1 MNAEQ
6 EWRSAMDI
14 QRLSV
19 GLTVLNLFLFT
30 SILISQSQ
38 PAVATTGASAPVLRG
53 QRLEIVDQRGRVRA
67 SIKVE
72 PAGTFKPTGRKYP
85 ETVMLRLID
94 PNGRPEV
101 KIGASVEGAGVGL
114 VGDLDGTQLILQ
126 ADSAGSSMRLKNV
139 NGEERLFQP

>member
-1 MNAEQ
+1 
-6 EWRSAMDI
+6 MDI

-19 GLTVLNLFLFT
+19 GLTVVNLFLFT
-30 SILISQSQ
+30 SILISLSQ
-38 PAVATTGASAPVLRG
+38 PAVATTGAGAPVLRG

-72 PAGTFKPTGRKYP
+72 PAGIFKPTGRKYP

-101 KIGASVEGAGVGL
+101 KIGASVDGAGVGL
-114 VGDLDGTQLILQ
+114 VGDVDATQLILQ
-126 ADSAGSSMRLKNV
+126 ADSAGSSIRLKHM
-139 NGEERLFQP
+139 NG

>member
-1 MNAEQ
+1 
-6 EWRSAMDI
+6 MDI

-19 GLTVLNLFLFT
+19 GLTVVNLFLFT
-30 SILISQSQ
+30 SVLISPAQ
-38 PAVATTGASAPVLRG
+38 PSVAPVLRG

-94 PNGRPEV
+94 PKGRPEV
-101 KIGASVEGAGVGL
+101 KIGASVDGAGLGL
-114 VGDLDGTQLILQ
+114 VGDVDATQLILQ
-126 ADSAGSSMRLKNV
+126 ADSAGSSIRLKNV
-139 NGEERLFQP
+139 NGRERLVQP

>member
-1 MNAEQ
+1 
-6 EWRSAMDI
+6 MDI

-19 GLTVLNLFLFT
+19 GLTVVNLFLFT
-30 SILISQSQ
+30 SILISLSQ
-38 PAVATTGASAPVLRG
+38 PAVATTGAGAPVLRG
-53 QRLEIVDQRGRVRA
+53 QRLEIVDQRGGIRA

-114 VGDLDGTQLILQ
+114 VGDVDGTQLILQ

-139 NGEERLFQP
+139 NGGERLIQP